1 MKKKKQIIKNI
12 NNRFLNN
19 DWRYTGGFEM
29 NDGSLESEFAKGK
42 CICIVIVKDKTIIIK
57 FRYKV

>member
-1 MKKKKQIIKNI
+1 
-12 NNRFLNN
+12 
-19 DWRYTGGFEM
+19 M

-57 FRYKV
+57 FRYKI